1 MDKNSQIP
9 KKRGRKPKNAPQ
21 NNVPSNSIIKMSK
34 SSKKEKNIIE
44 QLNMLNNKIDI
55 ETSKTIDF
63 NIDDLSDHS
72 EITQKVSNIWLDKY
86 RPTKLNDVIGHKE
99 NIDKIKRWLKTFG
112 TDNNH
117 SLILSGNHGVGKNII
132 AYLALQ
138 EYGYTIKNIQIT
150 ELKNKAIIDDI
161 INSSIRSKNLINQF
175 NDLNGDKNIKY
186 GVIINDTESITL
198 KSEKEN
204 LLSLFKYNSIHK
216 EFPII
221 CICNM
226 QHSKLINN
234 LKKISNDITLGV
246 PTIDQMKDFIKR
258 IMVSEKMY
266 VTDDKVYLYIIR
278 YCQFDIRRLLY
289 ILQDLYYTYSN
300 NNREITV
307 EMFKEYQM
315 ISQKKDVDVGLYY
328 ATKTLI
334 DNYKNIN
341 ECLQLYDTIKVL
353 LPLTIYENYYKKIF
367 KQKLS
372 NDKIL
377 DIITNV
383 TNSISIGDVIETNIY
398 SDQNWFLHTIHGFYT
413 CADTSYIINNIDKSD
428 KGIVHNVNYE
438 CVFSAD
444 LNKTSSKNINRKKN
458 ILTMQNK
465 FKSKSMDDVLYI
477 NKIFYELENSKR
489 IKEVKKLKEMYSL
502 DNKGV
507 LIALKIDK
515 TNEKTNK
522 KFVKKTSKKK
532 ISDIIESDDEEGDR
546 DRDRDRDD
554 NDDKDDDNQ
563 YYVDV

>member
-1 MDKNSQIP
+1 MEKNTQTP
-9 KKRGRKPKNAPQ
+9 KKRGRKQKNAPQ
-21 NNVPSNSIIKMSK
+21 NNVPSNSIIKMLK

-44 QLNMLNNKIDI
+44 QLNMLNDKIDI
-55 ETSKTIDF
+55 QTSKTIDF
-63 NIDDLSDHS
+63 NIDNIIDNSKT
-72 EITQKVSNIWLDKY
+72 TQKTSNIWLDKY
-86 RPTKLNDVIGHKE
+86 KPTVLNEVIGNKE
-99 NIDKIKRWLKTFG
+99 HISKIKEWLNTFG

-117 SLILSGNHGVGKNII
+117 SLILSGNHGIGKNII
-132 AYLALQ
+132 ASLALQ

-161 INSSIRSKNLINQF
+161 INSSIKSKNLINHF
-175 NDLNGDKNIKY
+175 DSSNRSIKY

-204 LLSLFKYNSIHK
+204 LLTLFKYNAIHK

-234 LKKISNDITLGV
+234 LKKISLDITLGV
-246 PTIDQMKDFIKR
+246 PTIDQMKDFIKK
-258 IMVSEKMY
+258 IIISEKMS
-266 VTDDKVYLYIIR
+266 VTDDKVYLYIIK

-289 ILQDLYYTYSN
+289 ILQDLYYIYSN
-300 NNREITV
+300 RAINI
-307 EMFKEYQM
+307 EMFKEYQLM
-315 ISQKKDVDVGLYY
+315 SQKKDVDVGLYY

-334 DNYKNIN
+334 DNYKGIN
-341 ECLQLYDTIKVL
+341 ECLQLYYTIKVL
-353 LPLTIYENYYKKIF
+353 LPLTIYENYHKKIF
-367 KQKLS
+367 KQNLP
-372 NDKIL
+372 NNKIL
-377 DIITNV
+377 DIITDV
-383 TNSISIGDVIETNIY
+383 TNSISIGDVVETNIY

-413 CADTSYIINNIDKSD
+413 CADTSYIINNIDKND
-428 KGIVHNVNYE
+428 KKIVQNVNYE

-465 FKSKSMDDVLYI
+465 FKSKSIDDVLYI
-477 NKIFYELENSKR
+477 NKIFYELESSKR
-489 IKEVKKLKEMYSL
+489 TKELKKLKDIYSL

-522 KFVKKTSKKK
+522 KFVKKTSKKISSK
-532 ISDIIESDDEEGDR
+532 ILDSDDEDGEHENGDENEN
-546 DRDRDRDD
+546 RDD
-554 NDDKDDDNQ
+554 YSNQ